1 MKDETPDSY
10 LWDRTGEPDREVARL
25 EELLGPLGH
34 HGSMPPLTTRRPR
47 PRGRLRLAG
56 RVLSAAAAL
65 IVGFGL
71 WFVLGGL
78 QGAWPVEGLEG
89 APLVDGVALG
99 ADGVLRRGGQLVTD
113 AVSRARID
121 VGRIGRVVV
130 DPQSRVAL
138 VASGLREH
146 RLSLE
151 RGTIHA
157 RIWAPPRFFFVNT
170 PFAETIDLGC
180 AFTLQVDE
188 QGAGLVRVTHGWVQ
202 FAHDGREAYIPQG
215 AVGTTRPG
223 VGPGTPRYEDA
234 PAGFAAALDTLDY
247 GPGDAAARGGA
258 LDYLLAHARAQ
269 DALTLWHLLSRG
281 TPHERARVFAHLSA
295 VAPPPAGATRE
306 AILAG
311 DRRALDRWWD
321 SFRFEGTSF
330 WGRLKNRF

>member
-1 MKDETPDSY
+1 MNDDTRDIY
-10 LWDRTGEPDREVARL
+10 LWDRTGEPDPEIARL
-25 EELLGPLGH
+25 EELLAPLGH
-34 HGSMPPLTTRRPR
+34 QAPLQPLPAREPRRRRP
-47 PRGRLRLAG
+47 LRFAG

-65 IVGFGL
+65 VVGFGL

-78 QGAWPVEGLEG
+78 RGAWTVEGLEG
-89 APLVDGVALG
+89 APLVDGVAVA

-113 AVSRARID
+113 AVSRAQID

-130 DPQSRVAL
+130 DPESRVAL
-138 VASGLREH
+138 VASGVREH

-180 AFTLQVDE
+180 AFTLQVADD
-188 QGAGLVRVTHGWVQ
+188 GAGLVRVTHGWVQ
-202 FAHDGREAYIPQG
+202 FAHGGREAYIPQG

-223 VGPGTPRYEDA
+223 AGPGTPRYEDA

-247 GPGDAAARGGA
+247 GQADAGARGAA
-258 LDYLLAHARAQ
+258 LDYLLAHARSQ

-281 TPHERARVFAHLSA
+281 APDERARVFAHLAA
-295 VAPPPAGATRE
+295 VAPPPAGVTRD
-306 AILAG
+306 AVLAG
-311 DRRALDRWWD
+311 DRQALDRWWD

-330 WGRLKNRF
+330 WGRLKKRF